1 MIATIPTHASENKM
15 LEALWTLIEGQ
26 TVAVRDALTVRLLAE
41 KKKKT
46 EAQQAMV
53 KDSLTRAFNELH
65 AGEVHHDARNIFH

>member
-1 MIATIPTHASENKM
+1 MIATIPTHTGETKM

-26 TVAVRDALTVRLLAE
+26 TVAVRDALIVRLLAD

-53 KDSLTRAFNELH
+53 KDSLTRAFDELH
-65 AGEVHHDARNIFH
+65 AGKVHHDARNLFK